1 MKTNNK
7 TIVVTGGG
15 SGIGRELVLQLLNK
29 NARIITVDLNQENLD
44 ETRKL
49 AGNKSENL
57 VTHILDICEKASVID
72 FSKKVIE
79 ENGPIDGIINNAG
92 IIQPFVN
99 INSLDYSHI
108 EHIMNVNFYGT
119 LYMIKS
125 FLPHLLKRPEAH
137 ITNISSMGGFI
148 PFPGQTLYS
157 ASKAAVKI
165 LTEGLYGELKNS
177 SVGVTVVMPG
187 AIDTNIS
194 KNSGVDIPGGG
205 DNENTSKMKALPAS
219 KAAEIII
226 NGIEKN
232 KYRVLVGSDSK
243 FLDLYYRWSPKG
255 AVNFIVKKMG
265 M

>member
-1 MKTNNK
+1 MKINNK
-7 TIVVTGGG
+7 TIIVTGGG
-15 SGIGRELVLQLLNK
+15 SGIGRELVLQMLNK
-29 NARIITVDLNQENLD
+29 NAKVITIDVNSENLE
-44 ETRKL
+44 ETRKQ
-49 AGNKSENL
+49 AGNKTENL
-57 VTHILDICEKASVID
+57 TTHTLDICDKEKVIN
-72 FSKKVIE
+72 FSKKVID

-99 INSLDYSHI
+99 INHLDYDHI

-125 FLPHLLKRPEAH
+125 FLPHLLERPEAH
-137 ITNISSMGGFI
+137 ITNVSSMGGFI

-165 LTEGLYGELKNS
+165 LTEGLYGELKKT
-177 SVGVTVVMPG
+177 SVGVTLVMPG
-187 AIDTNIS
+187 AIDTNIT
-194 KNSGVDIPGGG
+194 KNSGVEAPGGE
-205 DNENTSKMKALPAS
+205 DNSNASKIKALPAT